1 MTVAG
6 RRSLLIT
13 YSRKGISRLVR
24 VALTRTRGISLDRKS
39 VYEVLGGGGDESDG
53 KTMQWIRTNC
63 RILLPSSG
71 PGRLTARPSPSTFA
85 LVSVFSSSTFS
96 FPLVL
101 SFSLSLSSSRV
112 RHTRVEFQRRVYI
125 N

>member
-39 VYEVLGGGGDESDG
+39 VYEVLGGGG
-53 KTMQWIRTNC
+53 
-63 RILLPSSG
+63 
-71 PGRLTARPSPSTFA
+71 
-85 LVSVFSSSTFS
+85 
-96 FPLVL
+96 
-101 SFSLSLSSSRV
+101 
-112 RHTRVEFQRRVYI
+112 
-125 N
+125 

>member
-39 VYEVLGGGGDESDG
+39 VYEVLGGGGMRATERQCSG
-53 KTMQWIRTNC
+53 YELIAGFSC
-63 RILLPSSG
+63 R
-71 PGRLTARPSPSTFA
+71 
-85 LVSVFSSSTFS
+85 LVD
-96 FPLVL
+96 
-101 SFSLSLSSSRV
+101 R
-112 RHTRVEFQRRVYI
+112 ED
-125 N
+125 